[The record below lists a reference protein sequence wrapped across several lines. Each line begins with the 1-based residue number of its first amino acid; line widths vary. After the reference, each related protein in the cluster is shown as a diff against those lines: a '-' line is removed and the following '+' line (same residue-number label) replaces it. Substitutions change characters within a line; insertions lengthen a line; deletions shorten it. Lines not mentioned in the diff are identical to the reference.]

1 MAKTLSF
8 VKGKGSLRHNNRDF
22 VASNIDKSRLEWN
35 RYYIQQPL
43 KEAYQEIF
51 GKAVEEYNSRQK
63 RNDRKID
70 DYLNKIKNSGNK
82 EKQFYEIVVQVG
94 KKDDTGVVDEN
105 GNLSETARQA
115 QEVLDEY
122 ARTFQERNPNLILFN
137 AVLHMDEATP
147 HLHLDYIPVAHG
159 YKTGLKT
166 RNSLTKAF
174 QEMGIA
180 PAVSKTDTETMH
192 WQERERKH
200 LMDLCQDKGIEI
212 EVLGV
217 ERDSYSIPEYKQA
230 MREKESAEAEI
241 EILKSEKIEIA
252 EAIAGMD
259 SELESG
265 KKEIEEQQ
273 ENLTDINNRIAEA
286 EKKIEA
292 KNKVLDKII
301 DAGRPVEKEIKY
313 ILDQTSV
320 STPLFGGEPTV
331 KVPKSIFDK
340 MVTRYR
346 VSGTFENLNRQYV
359 RILESKDKKIDELT
373 NEIQKLKGLYAKCQ
387 EFLKSH
393 NLLDIFKEF
402 MSPKSVREKLA
413 IGKKKV
419 SENNLELPILKCV
432 NDRKHDV
439 AI

>member
-51 GKAVEEYNSRQK
+51 GKAVEDYNSKQK

-265 KKEIEEQQ
+265 KTEIEEQQ

-292 KNKVLDKII
+292 KNKVLDKIM
-301 DAGRPVEKEIKY
+301 DAGRPVEKEIKD

-320 STPLFGGEPTV
+320 STPIFGGEPTV

-373 NEIQKLKGLYAKCQ
+373 NEIQKLKDLYAKCQ
-387 EFLKSH
+387 EFLKIH
-393 NLLDIFKEF
+393 NLLDMFKEF
-402 MSPKSVREKLA
+402 IRPKTVREKLV
-413 IGKKKV
+413 IGK
-419 SENNLELPILKCV
+419 EMIADT
-432 NDRKHDV
+432 DRKQTKVKSISERKWDI

>member
-292 KNKVLDKII
+292 KNKVLDKIM
-301 DAGRPVEKEIKY
+301 DAGRPVEKEIKD

-320 STPLFGGEPTV
+320 STPIFGGEPTV

-373 NEIQKLKGLYAKCQ
+373 NEIQKLKDLYAKCQ

-393 NLLDIFKEF
+393 NLMDMFKAYIR
-402 MSPKSVREKLA
+402 PKTVREELV
-413 IGKKKV
+413 IGREKV
-419 SENNLELPILKCV
+419 KV
-432 NDRKHDV
+432 NDRTNTKVKSITDKKCDI

>member
-22 VASNIDKSRLEWN
+22 VASNIDESRLEWN

-105 GNLSETARQA
+105 GNLSETAKQA

-273 ENLTDINNRIAEA
+273 ENLTDINNGIAEA

-292 KNKVLDKII
+292 KNKVLDKIM
-301 DAGRPVEKEIKY
+301 DAGRPVEKEIKD

-320 STPLFGGEPTV
+320 STPIFGGEPTV

-373 NEIQKLKGLYAKCQ
+373 NEIQKLKDLYAKCQ
-387 EFLKSH
+387 EFLMSH
-393 NLLDIFKEF
+393 NLMDMFKEF
-402 MSPKSVREKLA
+402 IRPKTVREKLV
-413 IGKKKV
+413 IGK
-419 SENNLELPILKCV
+419 EMIAD
-432 NDRKHDV
+432 NDRKQTKVKSISERKRDI

>member
-51 GKAVEEYNSRQK
+51 GKAVEEYNFRQK

-70 DYLNKIKNSGNK
+70 DYLNNIKNSGNK

-166 RNSLTKAF
+166 RNSLTKTF

-192 WQERERKH
+192 WQERERNH
-200 LMDLCQDKGIEI
+200 LMELCQDKGIEI

-265 KKEIEEQQ
+265 KKEIEEQL

-286 EKKIEA
+286 KKKIEA
-292 KNKVLDKII
+292 KNKVLDKIM
-301 DAGRPVEKEIKY
+301 DAERPVEKEIKD

-320 STPLFGGEPTV
+320 STPIFGGEPTV

-346 VSGTFENLNRQYV
+346 VSGTFENLNWQYV
-359 RILESKDKKIDELT
+359 RILESKDKKIDELI
-373 NEIQKLKGLYAKCQ
+373 NEIQKLKDLYVKCQ

-393 NLLDIFKEF
+393 NLMDMFKEF
-402 MSPKSVREKLA
+402 IRPKTVREKLV
-413 IGKKKV
+413 IGKEKV
-419 SENNLELPILKCV
+419 AE
-432 NDRKHDV
+432 NDRTNTKVKSITDKKCDI

>member
-1 MAKTLSF
+1 
-8 VKGKGSLRHNNRDF
+8 
-22 VASNIDKSRLEWN
+22 
-35 RYYIQQPL
+35 
-43 KEAYQEIF
+43 
-51 GKAVEEYNSRQK
+51 
-63 RNDRKID
+63 
-70 DYLNKIKNSGNK
+70 
-82 EKQFYEIVVQVG
+82 
-94 KKDDTGVVDEN
+94 
-105 GNLSETARQA
+105 
-115 QEVLDEY
+115 
-122 ARTFQERNPNLILFN
+122 
-137 AVLHMDEATP
+137 
-147 HLHLDYIPVAHG
+147 
-159 YKTGLKT
+159 
-166 RNSLTKAF
+166 
-174 QEMGIA
+174 
-180 PAVSKTDTETMH
+180 
-192 WQERERKH
+192 
-200 LMDLCQDKGIEI
+200 
-212 EVLGV
+212 
-217 ERDSYSIPEYKQA
+217 

-292 KNKVLDKII
+292 KNKVLDKIM
-301 DAGRPVEKEIKY
+301 DAGRPVEKEIND

-373 NEIQKLKGLYAKCQ
+373 NEIQKLKDLYAKCQ

-393 NLLDIFKEF
+393 NLLDMFKDF
-402 MSPKSVREKLA
+402 IRPKTVREKLV
-413 IGKKKV
+413 IGK
-419 SENNLELPILKCV
+419 EMIAD
-432 NDRKHDV
+432 NDRKQTKVKSISERKRDI